1 MIAVGAVTAGVG
13 TLSGAL
19 AGCGGGA
26 GPVARGPGSGS
37 GPLGRTAAS
46 ADPGWFTYHHDAAHS
61 GTNRSTPA
69 LLPAHP
75 AWTSPKLDGEIYGE
89 PLGADGMV
97 FVATGNDTVYGLD
110 AVSGAVRWT
119 THLATPVPLA
129 ELPCG
134 DVDPLGILSTPV
146 IDPAR
151 HLLFAVTEEKI
162 PAGVRHELVAVD
174 TRTGSVAS
182 RRVVDPPGMNVVT
195 QQQRSSLVTDRG
207 RVIIAFGG
215 LYGDC
220 GEYHGWLVSAA
231 EDGTGPLTS
240 YHTPGNE
247 VAFWSSGGPVVDA
260 DGSIFVASGNG
271 SSTTTYDEGEAVLRF
286 DPELTLQDSFTV
298 SGWAVDN
305 ASDAD
310 LGSAGPILLGS
321 GLLFQAGKRPTG
333 YLLDTAH
340 LGGVGGQVFA
350 GATGCASFGAEAWS
364 PPDLYVACSS
374 GPLRMFRVD
383 TAGRRFTP
391 AWTSQG
397 PGSGPPIVG
406 GGAVWSE
413 DGRAGTLYAY
423 EPATGKTE
431 AALPTGPAAHFATP
445 AFVGDEI
452 VVAARRQV
460 HAFVGPAR

>member
-1 MIAVGAVTAGVG
+1 MAVGAVAV
-13 TLSGAL
+13 LAACGA
-19 AGCGGGA
+19 GGA
-26 GPVARGPGSGS
+26 ARSTGSPGPTATSGS
-37 GPLGRTAAS
+37 TNGTAPPGRPVAS

-61 GTNRSTPA
+61 GTNRATPP
-69 LLPAHP
+69 LLPAHQV
-75 AWTSPKLDGEIYGE
+75 WTSPRLDGDVYGE
-89 PLGADGMV
+89 PLGADGLV

-110 AVSGAVRWT
+110 ATSGAVRWT
-119 THLATPVPLA
+119 THLATPVPLS

-151 HLLFAVTEEKI
+151 HLLFAVTEEKL
-162 PAGVRHELVAVD
+162 PAGVRHQLVALD

-182 RRVVDPPGMNVVT
+182 KRVVDPPGMNVVA
-195 QQQRSSLVTDRG
+195 QQQRSSLVIDQG
-207 RVIIAFGG
+207 RVVVAFGG

-220 GEYHGWLVSAA
+220 GSYHGWLVSAA

-260 DGSIFVASGNG
+260 DGSIFVTSGNG

-286 DPELTLQDSFTV
+286 APALTLEDSFTV

-310 LGSAGPILLGS
+310 LGSAGPILLGG

-340 LGGVGGQVFA
+340 LGGTGGETFA
-350 GATGCASFGAEAWS
+350 AATACASFGAEAWS
-364 PPDLYVACSS
+364 PPHLYVACSS
-374 GPLRMFRVD
+374 GPLRMFEVD
-383 TAGRRFTP
+383 TTGRRFTP
-391 AWTSQG
+391 GWTSQG
-397 PGSGPPIVG
+397 PGAGPPVVA

-413 DGRAGTLYAY
+413 EARTGILYGY
-423 EPATGKTE
+423 DPATGRQE
-431 AALPTGPAAHFATP
+431 AALPTGPADHFATP
-445 AFVGDEI
+445 AIVGDEI
-452 VVAARRQV
+452 VVAARREV
-460 HAFVGPAR
+460 HAFIGPGR